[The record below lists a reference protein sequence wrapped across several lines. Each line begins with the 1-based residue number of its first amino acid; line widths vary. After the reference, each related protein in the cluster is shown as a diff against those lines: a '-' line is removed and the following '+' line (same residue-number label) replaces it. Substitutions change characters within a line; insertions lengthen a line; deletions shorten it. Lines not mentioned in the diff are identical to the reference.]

1 MKTQIQVLLM
11 LAAMIG
17 FMGCNSIQPEEP
29 SSKAVKVKL
38 TKESYGYQLFVD
50 GKPFYIKGAGFEGSD
65 PSSVAK
71 HGGNAIRTWRTGD
84 DQITGQQ
91 MLDEAHA
98 NGLMVVMGLEVAR
111 ERHGFDYDDDAAV
124 KQQLENIK
132 AEVLK
137 YKDHPALL
145 AWGIGNELNL
155 RYTNPKVWDAVNDI
169 STMIKEIDTNH
180 LTTTMLAGAGKND
193 VRAVVEQCPSLD
205 FLSFQLYGSIVNLPE
220 YIAESGYD
228 GAYLVTEWGV
238 TGHWEVP
245 KTAWDRPVEEN
256 SHMKAMA
263 YKERYE
269 NIIASDAFHCIG
281 SFVFLWGQKQERT
294 PTWYGMFLESG
305 EKKEAVDVMQYV
317 WTGEWPDNRAPQLS
331 EFRMNGKIA
340 LDNVYLSPK
349 DEIRAEVTV
358 IDPDGDSL
366 VYHWEILPEVPVEQQ
381 SDGGDFEPRP
391 ATMLLKETKE
401 NTYTLHAPEKPG
413 EYRLFVYVLDG
424 HNNAATANI
433 PFYVK

>member
-281 SFVFLWGQKQERT
+281 SLYSSGVKNRSAPYMVWDVPRKWRKER
-294 PTWYGMFLESG
+294 SC
-305 EKKEAVDVMQYV
+305 
-317 WTGEWPDNRAPQLS
+317 
-331 EFRMNGKIA
+331 
-340 LDNVYLSPK
+340 
-349 DEIRAEVTV
+349 
-358 IDPDGDSL
+358 
-366 VYHWEILPEVPVEQQ
+366 
-381 SDGGDFEPRP
+381 
-391 ATMLLKETKE
+391 
-401 NTYTLHAPEKPG
+401 
-413 EYRLFVYVLDG
+413 
-424 HNNAATANI
+424 
-433 PFYVK
+433 